1 VAELEQVHLTLH
13 FLGGVEED
21 LVGGLKLRLAATL
34 VGVKG
39 FEVTVKGVGAFPSL
53 SRARVLWA
61 GIEDQGGRLLS
72 LEQRLGRTLSDAGL
86 QLEDRPF
93 SPHLSLARTRRQPTG
108 KERTELQ
115 GWMSRWRD
123 QSFGRLPVEDVLLM
137 RSQLGSGPAKHTIV
151 ERFGLE

>member
-1 VAELEQVHLTLH
+1 MADLEQVHLTLH

-21 LVGGLKLRLAATL
+21 LVGGLKSRLAATL

-39 FEVTVKGVGAFPSL
+39 FGVTVKGVGAFPSL

-61 GIEDQGGRLLS
+61 GIDDQGSRLLS
-72 LEQRLGRTLSDAGL
+72 LEQRLGRTLSEAGF
-86 QLEDRPF
+86 QLDDRPF

-108 KERTELQ
+108 NERTELQ